1 MVRPPMRGVKDPK
14 HPAEGCCHSG
24 ATWPGGPVTVLTRI
38 VGTAPD
44 QAYAFERLDDPD
56 LRRLDGY
63 GLSRTNRLTVI
74 SLPVKNLVSGG

>member
-1 MVRPPMRGVKDPK
+1 MRGVKDPK

-44 QAYAFERLDDPD
+44 QAYVFERLDDPD